1 MEDHLETMSLQYT
14 TASLASRPLRAAGA
28 LGAIAAFI
36 FASFAPA
43 LANLYVRTGSV
54 IHARLSS
61 SDINTKNAQAGQAFT
76 MHVMPPYPGGHSSLA
91 NARID
96 GHIVAVRSA
105 GQGRK
110 ALLTLGF
117 DRIVLPNGQSAPL
130 SGKITSIASKSENT
144 TARKALGAGVGAAVG
159 SQTIGRLLG
168 GTLGGIVGIAG
179 GAAGGYLYANNA
191 RANFNVAQG
200 AAATISTTAP
210 TELRQAR

>member
-1 MEDHLETMSLQYT
+1 MSLQFT
-14 TASLASRPLRAAGA
+14 STSLARRPLRAAGA
-28 LGAIAAFI
+28 LGAIAAFV

-43 LANLYVRTGSV
+43 LAKLYVPTGSV

-76 MHVMPPYPGGHSSLA
+76 MHIVPPYPGGHSSLA

-117 DRIVLPNGQSAPL
+117 DRIVLPNGESAPL
-130 SGKITSIASKSENT
+130 SGKITSVASKSEST

-168 GTLGGIVGIAG
+168 GTLGSVVGLAG
-179 GAAGGYLYANNA
+179 GAAGGYLYANNNK
-191 RANFNVAQG
+191 ANFNVAQG
-200 AAATISTTAP
+200 AAATITTTSP
-210 TELRQAR
+210 MELRQAR